1 METCVNILIWGIGIF
16 IILAIIGY
24 IQERKSQQRIA
35 AEIARKRALLKH
47 VDSEEPQ
54 VINEYYS
61 KIVNRDY
68 SAFQDICN
76 KNSELMG
83 NFAKNCLELSSD
95 CYMFIMLYEQLK
107 HVPNT
112 ITRPDGEEFEF
123 SDYKW
128 DKELNACRE
137 TKAVLKATENL
148 PEALFSDVFCFSSNE
163 EKKKTIDTL
172 TKLASKEKLASG
184 DIPAWPQKIFG
195 QSVYYEIF
203 KKDRLNTIKLN
214 KVEVVEFVM
223 NEPEYYEHL
232 TTFGNMI
239 AQFYQTQHLV
249 KEHFYHYIKLLDDI
263 VKTNKDYKT
272 FTQDQK
278 NILATCALL
287 FRCIENMC
295 TMRLIDR
302 DYDAPNNGFEKS
314 SLGTCS
320 GVDGYILN
328 AIQMFGAA
336 DYQDAKGQAKAQIM
350 SLEDLLEQKV
360 QEVKE
365 LIEQCNDALIK
376 LGEIEL
382 SFFPTHCMVV
392 KNIIN
397 ANFDAQVSQDANRKF
412 GRVINN
418 LIQLAGDEGDV
429 LSWYEDGHM
438 PLLADIGFCSA
449 HKVFFSDDGLVFGD
463 DYKDLSESQWPT
475 KVIGS
480 SAYNKLFHADNLD
493 ELDFEQEEYDEF
505 LAHIGETITC
515 LHRIQG
521 IATSYCEALSE
532 IDRLYF
538 MLNAEIIEYLPDLDR
553 AMDRARVQKMMHHM
567 LICYEAFQKIYNFE
581 NGCFISKLPDD
592 YAWGCQYVDV
602 SRIKSLVKSKDEI
615 INFIKNPPAQFT
627 PQVQPPVQQKAQA
640 QAQQRASVNK
650 RSQSSNTSDDEAL
663 NQLLGMDPQ
672 LQAAAVLEALY
683 ESIKDPSIL
692 SDLDFDALKMY
703 VKSIELTHEAAVQQH
718 NYDLLNK
725 IDMCKDV
732 LISHAGRE
740 LYQKAYNSFIKN
752 KDFYDPYLR
761 VVKFNI
767 NKPVYSKDELIDEM
781 VMATA
786 ALQYTL
792 VGEYIKA
799 CQMRLEA
806 LDSIYQNSSWNIP
819 ESELNRRLEQQM
831 TMFD

>member
-148 PEALFSDVFCFSSNE
+148 PVALFSDVFCFSSNE

-532 IDRLYF
+532 IERLYF

-553 AMDRARVQKMMHHM
+553 AMDRAKVQKMMHHM

>member
-83 NFAKNCLELSSD
+83 NFAKNCLELKSD

-148 PEALFSDVFCFSSNE
+148 PVALFSDVFCFSSNE
-163 EKKKTIDTL
+163 EKKKTIDAL
-172 TKLASKEKLASG
+172 TKLASKDKLASG

-320 GVDGYILN
+320 RVDGYILN

-376 LGEIEL
+376 LGKIEL

-553 AMDRARVQKMMHHM
+553 AMDRAKVQKMMHHM

-615 INFIKNPPAQFT
+615 INFIKNPPAQVT
-627 PQVQPPVQQKAQA
+627 PPVQQKAQA

-732 LISHAGRE
+732 LIAHAGRE

-752 KDFYDPYLR
+752 KEFYDPYLR

-799 CQMRLEA
+799 CHMRLEA
-806 LDSIYQNSSWNIP
+806 LDSICQNSSWHI
-819 ESELNRRLEQQM
+819 SKRELDRRFEQQI

>member
-83 NFAKNCLELSSD
+83 NFAKNCLELKSD

-148 PEALFSDVFCFSSNE
+148 PVALFSDVFCFSSNE
-163 EKKKTIDTL
+163 EKKKTIDAL
-172 TKLASKEKLASG
+172 TKLASKDKLASG

-320 GVDGYILN
+320 RVDGYILN

-365 LIEQCNDALIK
+365 LIEQCNDALIE
-376 LGEIEL
+376 LGKIEL
-382 SFFPTHCMVV
+382 SLFPVHCMVV
-392 KNIIN
+392 KTIIN

-429 LSWYEDGHM
+429 LSWYKDGHM

-449 HKVFFSDDGLVFGD
+449 HKVFLSDDGLVFGD

-505 LAHIGETITC
+505 LAHIGETITS

-532 IDRLYF
+532 INFLYLV
-538 MLNAEIIEYLPDLDR
+538 LNAEIKEYSVDLDR
-553 AMDRARVQKMMHHM
+553 AMDQATERAMVQKIMHHM

-615 INFIKNPPAQFT
+615 INFIKNPPAQVT
-627 PQVQPPVQQKAQA
+627 PPVQQKAQA
-640 QAQQRASVNK
+640 QAQQSASVNK
-650 RSQSSNTSDDEAL
+650 SSQSYKMSDD
-663 NQLLGMDPQ
+663 
-672 LQAAAVLEALY
+672 AAAALGQNPQILIAVSLSTLQ

-703 VKSIELTHEAAVQQH
+703 VKSIELTHEVAVLQN
-718 NYDLLNK
+718 NYDVLNTMERYK
-725 IDMCKDV
+725 DM
-732 LISHAGRE
+732 LIAHAGRE

-752 KDFYDPYLR
+752 KEFYDPYLR
-761 VVKFNI
+761 AVKFNI
-767 NKPVYSKDELIDEM
+767 NKPVYSKDELIDEI
-781 VMATA
+781 VMATI

-792 VGEYIKA
+792 FGEYIKA

-806 LDSIYQNSSWNIP
+806 LDSICQNSSWNV
-819 ESELNRRLEQQM
+819 STRELDRRFEQQF

>member
-148 PEALFSDVFCFSSNE
+148 PVALFSDVFCFSSNE

-553 AMDRARVQKMMHHM
+553 AMDRAKVQKMMHHM

>member
-83 NFAKNCLELSSD
+83 NFAKNCLELKSD

-148 PEALFSDVFCFSSNE
+148 PVALFSDVFCFSSNE
-163 EKKKTIDTL
+163 EKKKTIDAL
-172 TKLASKEKLASG
+172 TKLASKDKLASG

-302 DYDAPNNGFEKS
+302 DYDAPNNGFERS

-320 GVDGYILN
+320 RVDGYILN

-365 LIEQCNDALIK
+365 LIEQCNDALIE

-382 SFFPTHCMVV
+382 SFFPAHRFVV
-392 KNIIN
+392 QTIIN
-397 ANFDAQVSQDANRKF
+397 ANFDDQVCQDANRKF

-418 LIQLAGDEGDV
+418 LIQLTGDEGNV
-429 LSWYEDGHM
+429 LSWYKDGHM

-449 HKVFFSDDGLVFGD
+449 HKVFLSDDGLVFGD

-480 SAYNKLFHADNLD
+480 SAYNKLFHDDNLD

-505 LAHIGETITC
+505 LAHIGETITS

-532 IDRLYF
+532 INSLYSK
-538 MLNAEIIEYLPDLDR
+538 LSVEIIEYSNDLDR
-553 AMDRARVQKMMHHM
+553 AMDLAMERAKVQKIMHHM

-615 INFIKNPPAQFT
+615 INFIKNPPAQVT
-627 PQVQPPVQQKAQA
+627 PPVQQKAQA
-640 QAQQRASVNK
+640 QAQQSASVNK
-650 RSQSSNTSDDEAL
+650 SSQSYKMSDD
-663 NQLLGMDPQ
+663 D
-672 LQAAAVLEALY
+672 AAALGQNPQIAIALVLMALEA
-683 ESIKDPSIL
+683 SIKDPSSL
-692 SDLDFDALKMY
+692 SDLDFDELKMY
-703 VKSIELTHEAAVQQH
+703 VKSIELTHEAAVLQN
-718 NYDLLNK
+718 NYDVLNTMERYK
-725 IDMCKDV
+725 DM
-732 LISHAGRE
+732 LIAHAGRE

-752 KDFYDPYLR
+752 KEFYEPYLR

-767 NKPVYSKDELIDEM
+767 NKPVYSKDELIDEI
-781 VMATA
+781 VMAAA

-792 VGEYIKA
+792 FGEYIKA
-799 CQMRLEA
+799 CQMRIEA
-806 LDSIYQNSSWNIP
+806 LNSIWQNSSWNI
-819 ESELNRRLEQQM
+819 STRELDRRLEQQM